1 MALLLFGVFAVCL
14 LAVLLTG
21 ANSYQSLTQRDRT
34 ASDSRTCA
42 QYLSTRVRQ
51 ADQYQAIGVEPF
63 GGGDALSFR
72 QDIDGREYLTRVY
85 VWDGWL
91 MELFSAA
98 DTALSPQDG
107 ERIMA
112 AQALTAEQRDGLLYL
127 SITPAQGERTELL
140 LSPRCGEGDL
150 P

>member
-21 ANSYQSLTQRDRT
+21 ANSYQALTRRDRA

-42 QYLSTRVRQ
+42 QYLATRVRQ
-51 ADQYQAIGVEPF
+51 ADQYQSVGVEQF
-63 GGGDALSFR
+63 GDGGALAFR
-72 QDIDGREYLTRVY
+72 QDIDGREYVTRVY

-98 DTALSPQDG
+98 DNTLAPEDG
-107 ERIMA
+107 ERLMA
-112 AQALTAEQRDGLLYL
+112 VDGLTTQEEDGLLR
-127 SITPAQGERTELL
+127 ITVTPAEGEGIELL
-140 LSPRCGEGDL
+140 LSPRSGEGDVS
-150 P
+150 

>member
-14 LAVLLTG
+14 LIVLLTG
-21 ANSYQSLTQRDRT
+21 ASSYQALTLRDRL

-42 QYLSTRVRQ
+42 QYLATRVRQ
-51 ADQYQAIGVEPF
+51 ADQYGAIGVEPF
-63 GGGDALSFR
+63 GDGDALTFR
-72 QDIDGREYLTRVY
+72 QDIDGRTYVTRVY
-85 VWDGWL
+85 VSGGWL

-98 DTALSPQDG
+98 DLTLSPQDG

-112 AQALTAEQRDGLLYL
+112 AQALTAQQEDGLLRI
-127 SITPAQGERTELL
+127 SVTPAQGNPTQLV

>member
-14 LAVLLTG
+14 VAVLLTG
-21 ANSYQSLTQRDRT
+21 ANSYQALTRRDRA

-42 QYLSTRVRQ
+42 QYIATRVRQ
-51 ADQYQAIGVEPF
+51 ADEDACVSVEPF
-63 GGGDALSFR
+63 GSGDALRFA
-72 QDIDGREYLTRVY
+72 QLLEGRDYVTRIY
-85 VWDGWL
+85 VHDGWL

-98 DTALSPQDG
+98 EYDLSPEDG

-112 AQALTAEQRDGLLYL
+112 AQSLEAEQEDGLLRL
-127 SITPAQGERTELL
+127 TVTPAQGEAVQLL
-140 LSPRCGEGDL
+140 LSLRCQEGVV

>member
-21 ANSYQSLTQRDRT
+21 ANSYQALTQRDRT

-42 QYLSTRVRQ
+42 QYLATRVRQ
-51 ADQYQAIGVEPF
+51 ADQYGAIGVEPF
-63 GGGDALSFR
+63 GDGDALAFR
-72 QDIDGREYLTRVY
+72 QDIDGRTYVTRVY
-85 VWDGWL
+85 VSGGWL

-98 DTALSPQDG
+98 DLTLSPQEG

-112 AQALTAEQRDGLLYL
+112 AQALTAQQEDGLLRI
-127 SITPAQGERTELL
+127 SITPAQGDPTQLL

>member
-21 ANSYQSLTQRDRT
+21 ANSYQALTQRDRA

-42 QYLSTRVRQ
+42 QYLATRVRQ
-51 ADQYQAIGVEPF
+51 ADQYGAIGVEPF
-63 GGGDALSFR
+63 GDGDALAFR
-72 QDIDGREYLTRVY
+72 QDIDGRTYVTRVY
-85 VWDGWL
+85 VSGGWL

-98 DTALSPQDG
+98 DLTLSPQDG

-112 AQALTAEQRDGLLYL
+112 AQALTAQQEDGLLRI
-127 SITPAQGERTELL
+127 SITPAQGDPTQLL

>member
-21 ANSYQSLTQRDRT
+21 ANSYQALTQRDRA

-42 QYLSTRVRQ
+42 QYLATRVRQ
-51 ADQYQAIGVEPF
+51 ADRYEAIGVEPF
-63 GGGDALSFR
+63 GDGDALAFR
-72 QDIDGREYLTRVY
+72 QDIDGRAYVTRVY
-85 VWDGWL
+85 VSGGWL

-98 DTALSPQDG
+98 DLTLSPQDG

-112 AQALTAEQRDGLLYL
+112 AQALTAQQEDGLLRI
-127 SITPAQGERTELL
+127 SITPAQGEATQLL

>member
-21 ANSYQSLTQRDRT
+21 ANSYQALTQRDRA

-42 QYLSTRVRQ
+42 QYLATRVRQ
-51 ADQYQAIGVEPF
+51 ADQYGAIGVEPF
-63 GGGDALSFR
+63 GDGDALAFR
-72 QDIDGREYLTRVY
+72 QNIDGRTYVTRVY
-85 VWDGWL
+85 VSGGWL

-98 DTALSPQDG
+98 DLTLSPQDG

-112 AQALTAEQRDGLLYL
+112 AQALTAQQEDGLLRI
-127 SITPAQGERTELL
+127 SITPAQGDPTQLL

>member
-21 ANSYQSLTQRDRT
+21 ANSYQALTQRDRA

-42 QYLSTRVRQ
+42 QYLATRVRQ

-63 GGGDALSFR
+63 GDGDALAFR
-72 QDIDGREYLTRVY
+72 QDIDGRAYVTRVY
-85 VWDGWL
+85 VSGGWL

-98 DTALSPQDG
+98 DLTLSPQDG

-112 AQALTAEQRDGLLYL
+112 AQALTAQQEDGLLRI
-127 SITPAQGERTELL
+127 SITPAQGDPTQLL
-140 LSPRCGEGDL
+140 LSPRCGEEDL

>member
-14 LAVLLTG
+14 LIVLLTG
-21 ANSYQSLTQRDRT
+21 ASSYQALTLRDRL

-42 QYLSTRVRQ
+42 QYLTTRVRQ
-51 ADQYQAIGVEPF
+51 ADQYGAIGVEPF
-63 GGGDALSFR
+63 GDGDALTFR
-72 QDIDGREYLTRVY
+72 QDIDGRAYVTRVY
-85 VWDGWL
+85 VSGGWL

-98 DTALSPQDG
+98 DLTLSPQDG

-112 AQALTAEQRDGLLYL
+112 AQALTAQQEDGLLL
-127 SITPAQGERTELL
+127 ISITPAQGNPTQLV